1 MLLNNPRIKVLSP
14 IRDKPEALLYEDFPR
29 IQAISMFDLPFT
41 TNQESPKPFATDTG

>member
-1 MLLNNPRIKVLSP
+1 MLLNNPRIKVLYP
-14 IRDKPEALLYEDFPR
+14 IRKKPEALLYEEFHR